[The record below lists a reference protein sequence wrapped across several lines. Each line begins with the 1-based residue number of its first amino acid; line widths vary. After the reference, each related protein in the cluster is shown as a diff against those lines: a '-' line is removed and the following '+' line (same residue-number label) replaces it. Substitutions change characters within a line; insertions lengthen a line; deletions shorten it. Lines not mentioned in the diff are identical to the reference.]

1 MNDKHGTGDVLLCF
15 TDRAESGDSSRMSGI
30 IGKKW
35 SWRRDHNFRL
45 FFCPIGYARIS
56 WPSNFISE
64 TMIPFFATSGA
75 LVPRGFCGY
84 RMLPMSFENFVKC
97 PIHPWMY
104 CPLFKAICCNWS
116 TQLRA
121 AGEKGGKYFRQLER
135 LGAQSRCSTRC
146 SPLGKRSW
154 KKKALPAW
162 DEYRCNSP
170 LLDAAQR
177 RGRVLELALFF
188 EIWKS

>member
-1 MNDKHGTGDVLLCF
+1 MRIWALEKFSICDVYTMDDKHGTGDVMLCF

-75 LVPRGFCGY
+75 LVPRGFCVTECY
-84 RMLPMSFENFVKC
+84 L
-97 PIHPWMY
+97 
-104 CPLFKAICCNWS
+104 
-116 TQLRA
+116 
-121 AGEKGGKYFRQLER
+121 
-135 LGAQSRCSTRC
+135 
-146 SPLGKRSW
+146 
-154 KKKALPAW
+154 
-162 DEYRCNSP
+162 
-170 LLDAAQR
+170 
-177 RGRVLELALFF
+177 
-188 EIWKS
+188 